1 MGVIKIPERTSDN
14 FGDPISKL
22 LNIQLEINNLNPDT
36 EKQFDFSECKFFNP
50 YLLGGITSIYQNEI
64 SKNNKITIR
73 LPNSFTI
80 KEYLNTI
87 HFPHGFPYNPNEIE
101 NFQIALNYFDTK
113 TYIPIVFFPATKTGN
128 NSEIREKILFAVNNL
143 FKVQLKLSGGVL
155 QAIYYMID
163 ELTQNIVD
171 HSNCDKGLVFAQ
183 FYPSKNYMDICISD
197 NGIGLLQGYINS
209 GKYSIESDKESLSLA
224 VTGKSTKD
232 LPESRGFGL
241 STSRKM
247 LVKGLKGKF
256 LLWSGSA
263 MFIQTV
269 ENEEILALKSEYKF
283 QGCLIALRIP
293 TFNNKEFNFYDFTE

>member
-113 TYIPIVFFPATKTGN
+113 TYIPIVFFPATNPAKGSGLPVAMETEELEKTFYLGDMAL
-128 NSEIREKILFAVNNL
+128 SYTTELSKDGKTITTTFTVDDKGFVDANNL
-143 FKVQLKLSGGVL
+143 NPFQKDDNAGPNNELGGTPYDYKPVTWSETYKNPGYKAGENGKPL
-155 QAIYYMID
+155 PVNKNND
-163 ELTQNIVD
+163 NK
-171 HSNCDKGLVFAQ
+171 NDK
-183 FYPSKNYMDICISD
+183 K
-197 NGIGLLQGYINS
+197 
-209 GKYSIESDKESLSLA
+209 K
-224 VTGKSTKD
+224 
-232 LPESRGFGL
+232 
-241 STSRKM
+241 
-247 LVKGLKGKF
+247 
-256 LLWSGSA
+256 
-263 MFIQTV
+263 
-269 ENEEILALKSEYKF
+269 
-283 QGCLIALRIP
+283 
-293 TFNNKEFNFYDFTE
+293 

>member
-1 MGVIKIPERTSDN
+1 MAAIKIPERTSDN
-14 FGDPISKL
+14 FGDPILKL
-22 LNIQLEINNLNPDT
+22 LDIQAAINNSNFDV

-50 YLLGGITSIYQNEI
+50 FLLGGITSIYNYEIQKGNETGI
-64 SKNNKITIR
+64 IF
-73 LPNSFTI
+73 PNSLSV
-80 KEYLNTI
+80 KDYLDTI
-87 HFPHGFPYNPNEIE
+87 HFPNGFPYNPNKIDSFKESLSS
-101 NFQIALNYFDTK
+101 FHSK
-113 TYIPIVFFPATKTGN
+113 SYIPVIFFPATKTGN
-128 NSEIREKILFAVNNL
+128 NSSVREQILSAVNSIL
-143 FKVQLKLSGGVL
+143 KEQLKLSGGVL
-155 QAIYYMID
+155 QALYYMID
-163 ELTQNIVD
+163 ELTQNIAD

-209 GKYSIESDKESLSLA
+209 GKYAVESDKEAVSLA

-247 LVKGLKGKF
+247 LVNGLKGKF

-269 ENEEILALKSEYKF
+269 ENEEILSLEDDFKF
-283 QGCLIALRIP
+283 QGCLISLRIP
-293 TFNNKEFNFYDFTE
+293 TFNNKEFNFYEFTE

>member
-1 MGVIKIPERTSDN
+1 MTAIKIPERTSDN
-14 FGDPISKL
+14 FGDPILKL
-22 LNIQLEINNLNPDT
+22 LDIQAAINSSNLDT

-50 YLLGGITSIYQNEI
+50 FLLGGITSIYNNEI
-64 SKNNKITIR
+64 QKGNDTGIIFPTSLSVKD
-73 LPNSFTI
+73 
-80 KEYLNTI
+80 YLDTI
-87 HFPHGFPYNPNEIE
+87 HFPNGFPYNPNEIE
-101 NFQIALNYFDTK
+101 NFKASLSPFHSK
-113 TYIPIVFFPATKTGN
+113 SYIPVIFFPATKTGN
-128 NSEIREKILFAVNNL
+128 NSSIREQILSAVNSIL
-143 FKVQLKLSGGVL
+143 KEQLKLSGGVL
-155 QAIYYMID
+155 QALYYMID
-163 ELTQNIVD
+163 ELTQNIAD

-209 GKYSIESDKESLSLA
+209 GKYKVESDKEAVSLA

-247 LVKGLKGKF
+247 LVNGLKGKF
-256 LLWSGSA
+256 LLWSGSS

-269 ENEEILALKSEYKF
+269 ENEEILSLEDEFRF

-293 TFNNKEFNFYDFTE
+293 TFDNKEFNFYDFTE

>member
-1 MGVIKIPERTSDN
+1 MTTIKIPERTSDS
-14 FGDPISKL
+14 FGDPINKL
-22 LNIQLEINNLNPDT
+22 LDIQAVINELDSGT
-36 EKQFDFSECKFFNP
+36 GKQFDFSDCKFFNP
-50 YLLGGITSIYQNEI
+50 FLLGGLTSIYNNEI
-64 SKNNKITIR
+64 QKGNDVNIV
-73 LPNSFTI
+73 LPNSLSI
-80 KEYLNTI
+80 KDYLETI
-87 HFPHGFPYNPNEIE
+87 HFPKGFPYNSNEIE
-101 NFQIALNYFDTK
+101 KFQESLSPFNTK

-128 NSEIREKILFAVNNL
+128 NSDVREAILSAVNSIL
-143 FKVQLKLSGGVL
+143 KLQLNLSGGVL

-163 ELTQNIVD
+163 ELTQNISD
-171 HSNCDKGLVFAQ
+171 HSNCDKGIIFGQ

-197 NGIGLLQGYINS
+197 NGTGLLQSYIKS
-209 GKYSIESDKESLSLA
+209 GKYDITTDKEAVSSA

-269 ENEEILALKSEYKF
+269 EHEEILYLGDKLRF